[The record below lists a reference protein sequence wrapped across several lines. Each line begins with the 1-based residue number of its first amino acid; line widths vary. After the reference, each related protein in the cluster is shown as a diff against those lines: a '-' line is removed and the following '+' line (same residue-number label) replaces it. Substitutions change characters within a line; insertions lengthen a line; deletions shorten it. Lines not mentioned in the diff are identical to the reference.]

1 MAEPILSVRDL
12 TKTFKLQGREDVHAV
27 KDATFDL
34 MPGECLGVIGE
45 SGSGKTTLVNMI
57 TGLLP
62 ATEGTV
68 ILDGIEV
75 TKCKG
80 KDLRRPHARHRGGIR
95 AGGQNGKPLPGSATG
110 LKMPNMPRTQSG
122 ALPPAEMVSPSS
134 RKLKVFRPSSVFFV
148 GSIAPSQP
156 VSKQT
161 TNRQPAISQVK
172 VKALKALSDN
182 GLFIRSILH

>member
-1 MAEPILSVRDL
+1 MPRVAEMALTSSCVRFRGSAPERIRVARL
-12 TKTFKLQGREDVHAV
+12 VASSAV
-27 KDATFDL
+27 KL
-34 MPGECLGVIGE
+34 PVI
-45 SGSGKTTLVNMI
+45 SPRPPAI
-57 TGLLP
+57 TEL
-62 ATEGTV
+62 TV
-68 ILDGIEV
+68 G
-75 TKCKG
+75 
-80 KDLRRPHARHRGGIR
+80 
-95 AGGQNGKPLPGSATG
+95 
-110 LKMPNMPRTQSG
+110 
-122 ALPPAEMVSPSS
+122 AEMVSPSS